1 MLEVEGLSRP
11 GLEPASFTVAAGEC
25 VAVQGPS
32 GSGKSLLLRA
42 IADLDPN
49 EGSLRLDGVT
59 RESMPGPLWR
69 RRVAYLAAEPG
80 WWAETVGE
88 HFDNWPVMAAD
99 AERLLLPPGMG
110 GLPVARLSTGER
122 QRLAL
127 LRSLERRPSV
137 LLLDEPTAALDQ
149 SARDAVEALLA
160 ERLAGGT
167 AILWVSHDP
176 GQCTRMAG
184 RILVVE
190 AGRVREGLSSGEGDK
205 AERSDK

>member
-1 MLEVEGLSRP
+1 MLEVEGLCRP
-11 GLEPASFTVAAGEC
+11 GLDPASFSLAAGEC
-25 VAVQGPS
+25 VMVRGAS

-49 EGSLRLDGVT
+49 EGSVRLDGVA
-59 RESMPGPLWR
+59 RESMAGPQWR
-69 RRVAYLAAEPG
+69 RRVSYLAAEPG
-80 WWAETVGE
+80 WWAETVAE
-88 HFDNWPVMAAD
+88 HFDTWPHLAD
-99 AERLLLPPGMG
+99 DAQRLLLPSGMG
-110 GLPVARLSTGER
+110 EQPVARLSTGER

-160 ERLAGGT
+160 ERLAAGT

-176 GQCTRMAG
+176 GQCARMA
-184 RILVVE
+184 RRSLVVE
-190 AGRVREGLSSGEGDK
+190 AGRVREEIPPGV
-205 AERSDK
+205 